1 MLRPATIRRPP
12 LRPTSVELSA
22 GFPKKATVEPFP
34 SFLILSI
41 PTEVE
46 TASLSNS
53 GSPSVEVCSLS
64 ETDLILDLKH
74 NSGKARFLKID
85 PRTVKT
91 LTINRLIIEGCARL
105 TKQETPIAGIVDL
118 NLVAPHLNIWVRVMG
133 TQ

>member
-105 TKQETPIAGIVDL
+105 TKQETPIAEIVDL